1 MSHIESLEV
10 FQMKKLDT
18 YCVYNIYIYI
28 YIKFLYFSVSE
39 LTGLNAAYIIS
50 DQVNNNRF
58 QKKKT
63 DFQLVDNMW
72 LRKEPQGIQLY

>member
-18 YCVYNIYIYI
+18 YCVYNIYIYIYI

-50 DQVNNNRF
+50 DQVNKNRF
-58 QKKKT
+58 QKKK
-63 DFQLVDNMW
+63 
-72 LRKEPQGIQLY
+72 